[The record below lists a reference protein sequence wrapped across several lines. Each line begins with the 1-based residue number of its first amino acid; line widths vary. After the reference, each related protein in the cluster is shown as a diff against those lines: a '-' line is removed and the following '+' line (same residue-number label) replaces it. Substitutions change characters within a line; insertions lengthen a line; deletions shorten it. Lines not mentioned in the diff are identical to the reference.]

1 MATCLV
7 SPKAIYLMTTNDIR
21 IYRRAMIMETFA
33 TVDKTTIVNSRG
45 VKYIDFR
52 NRLVPKYGRAW
63 VEIFSGYFAL
73 AMVLLITVYAQ
84 NVNILLGLL
93 TIPIGGL
100 LVGYIV
106 ASLHLFIHEASHYHL
121 AADKKRNDLLS
132 NIVLGLLVGMD
143 VDFYRTVHFAHH
155 RLIGTAKDTEKSYFD
170 AISWRFMIET
180 LSGIRVLK
188 VIAHRHENIKV
199 NEGHGVGSGII
210 RKNNLIFFVAAG
222 LNLLLVIG
230 LVLTGYWQAA
240 VVWFFGMGSA
250 FPFFASF
257 RQILEHRRVGALAT
271 TNYHEVD
278 HGAAHRMFGDGLIG
292 STMGSAGFNRHLIH
306 HWDPQ
311 VSYTRLK
318 DVEEFL
324 YDTPLAEELKSAQT
338 TYFKTF
344 IGLLNK

>member
-1 MATCLV
+1 
-7 SPKAIYLMTTNDIR
+7 
-21 IYRRAMIMETFA
+21 METFG
-33 TVDKTTIVNSRG
+33 TVDKTTIVNSHG

-52 NRLVPKYGRAW
+52 NRLIPKYGRAW
-63 VEIFSGYFAL
+63 FEIFLGYFGL
-73 AMVLLITVYAQ
+73 AVVLFITAYAQ
-84 NVNILLGLL
+84 KVNILLGLL
-93 TIPIGGL
+93 TIPLGGL

-121 AADKKRNDLLS
+121 NVDKKRNDLLS
-132 NIVLGLLVGMD
+132 NIFLGLLVGMD

-155 RLIGTAKDTEKSYFD
+155 RLIGTVKDTEKSYFD
-170 AISWRFMIET
+170 AISLCFVIES
-180 LSGIRVLK
+180 LIGIRVLK
-188 VIAHRHENIKV
+188 VSAHRYENIKV
-199 NEGHGVGSGII
+199 NERHGIGSEII
-210 RKNNLIFFVAAG
+210 RKNNLIFFVAAV
-222 LNLLLVIG
+222 LNLLLVVALI
-230 LVLTGYWQAA
+230 LTGYWQAA
-240 VVWFFGMGSA
+240 VGWMFGMGSA

-257 RQILEHRRVGALAT
+257 RQILEHRRVDAVAT

-292 STMGSAGFNRHLIH
+292 STLGSAGFNRHLIH

-324 YDTPLAEELKSAQT
+324 YDTPLAEELKAAQT

-344 IGLLNK
+344 VSLLNS